1 MRWKRETAQE
11 QYKRLTD
18 WHEWFAWRPIRLST
32 IDQASQRLIHTR
44 QIIWCETVM
53 RKLDRHAHKTYA
65 TKEDALLDKLTEEK
79 DDEFSSN
86 QMSYQIKNIK
96 EIFQRAGGE
105 GDM

>member
-32 IDQASQRLIHTR
+32 IDQASQRLIYTR

-65 TKEDALLDKLTEEK
+65 TKEDALLDKLTERE
-79 DDEFSSN
+79 DRENTIMNDVQS
-86 QMSYQIKNIK
+86 IKQ
-96 EIFQRAGGE
+96 IFQRTSST
-105 GDM
+105 D

>member
-32 IDQASQRLIHTR
+32 IDQASQQLIDTTE
-44 QIIWCETVM
+44 IIWCETVM

-65 TKEDALLDKLTEEK
+65 TKEDALLDKLTERE
-79 DDEFSSN
+79 ERESSV
-86 QMSYQIKNIK
+86 MRDVRNIK
-96 EIFQRAGGE
+96 QIFQRE
-105 GDM
+105 TEDE

>member
-44 QIIWCETVM
+44 QIVSVSYT
-53 RKLDRHAHKTYA
+53 H
-65 TKEDALLDKLTEEK
+65 LTLQTNREV
-79 DDEFSSN
+79 
-86 QMSYQIKNIK
+86 
-96 EIFQRAGGE
+96 
-105 GDM
+105 

>member
-44 QIIWCETVM
+44 QIVWCETVM
-53 RKLDRHAHKTYA
+53 RILDRHGRKTYA
-65 TKEDALLDKLTEEK
+65 TKEDALLNKLTEKEGK
-79 DDEFSSN
+79 ENIIMDDVHS
-86 QMSYQIKNIK
+86 IKQ
-96 EIFQRAGGE
+96 IFQRASHT
-105 GDM
+105 D